1 MLTRRRF
8 TATLLLAILG
18 TSAGAAEFTGHVDR
32 VVDGDTFW
40 VCDVSACTKIRLC
53 GIDAP
58 EKGTAGAREA
68 TAALSSMIADRNV
81 RCVQVG
87 GGTPCDGRSAPT
99 SYDRVV
105 AQCFAGGADVSAPMV
120 ERGNACDWTRFS
132 GGAYSPGHPERQCR

>member
-1 MLTRRRF
+1 LAKIEQ
-8 TATLLLAILG
+8 ATLLITVLLS
-18 TSAGAAEFTGHVDR
+18 TSAAAAEFNGRVDR

-53 GIDAP
+53 GVDAP

-68 TAALSSMIADRNV
+68 SAALSAMISGKSL

-87 GGTPCDGRSAPT
+87 DGTPCDGRSAPT

-105 AQCFAGGADVSAPMV
+105 AQCFVGGADVSVSMV

-132 GGAYSPGHPERQCR
+132 GGAYSAGHPERRCR